1 MADDIVIDFDIAQ
14 INGMA
19 ARNCIRDYIAA
30 NDWQFNGD
38 DEESLQSNINS
49 ASRAMVNLALDRH
62 YRSFGEMKDDEF
74 VSILRQY
81 AHPVIHDDDEDEAP
95 HASADAPVN
104 TLKDVPAH
112 TQPSDSQQ
120 PSATQDAPTMD
131 HAPEHAQSP
140 SQTFPATHESTPE
153 MTSLQPS
160 RARHRATPSASS
172 SEPTRVADSSDHAPA
187 TDAAPVAHAVDAP
200 GQLTGSFP
208 KAALNAGPV
217 SRGIVDRYIYSI
229 QWSSEHHTYV
239 GTVLEL
245 PGLSW
250 VASTPLQALQGIID
264 ASERWVNNMYK
275 RGEQPPTPYG
285 ERVYNATS

>member
-38 DEESLQSNINS
+38 DEESVQSNINS

-81 AHPVIHDDDEDEAP
+81 AHPVIHDDDEDKAP

-120 PSATQDAPTMD
+120 PSATQDAPAMD
-131 HAPEHAQSP
+131 HAPEHTQSP
-140 SQTFPATHESTPE
+140 SPTFPTTHESTPE

-160 RARHRATPSASS
+160 RARHRATSSTPASS
-172 SEPTRVADSSDHAPA
+172 PRVAHSGTSTPA
-187 TDAAPVAHAVDAP
+187 AHSAPVTTPVDAP

-208 KAALNAGPV
+208 KAELNAEPV
-217 SRGIVDRYIYSI
+217 SHGIVDRYIYSI

>member
-95 HASADAPVN
+95 HASADAN

-112 TQPSDSQQ
+112 AQPSDSQQ
-120 PSATQDAPTMD
+120 PSATQDAPAMD

-140 SQTFPATHESTPE
+140 SLTFPTTHESTPE

-160 RARHRATPSASS
+160 RARHRATSS
-172 SEPTRVADSSDHAPA
+172 TPTSSPRVAHSGTATPA
-187 TDAAPVAHAVDAP
+187 AHSAPVTTPVDAP

-208 KAALNAGPV
+208 KAELNAEPV
-217 SRGIVDRYIYSI
+217 SHGIVDRYIYSI

>member
-200 GQLTGSFP
+200 GQLTGSFH

>member
-38 DEESLQSNINS
+38 DEESLQGNMDS
-49 ASRAMVNLALDRH
+49 ASRAMVNLALDKH

-74 VSILRQY
+74 VGILKQY
-81 AHPVIHDDDEDEAP
+81 AHPVIHDEDDDDTPLPSPGTPTVEERQTAP
-95 HASADAPVN
+95 RATAP
-104 TLKDVPAH
+104 
-112 TQPSDSQQ
+112 
-120 PSATQDAPTMD
+120 APTGT
-131 HAPEHAQSP
+131 PEHAQAP
-140 SQTFPATHESTPE
+140 AMTFPTTHEGTPE
-153 MTSLQPS
+153 MTSSQPS

-172 SEPTRVADSSDHAPA
+172 PESTRVAGSSAHAPA
-187 TDAAPVAHAVDAP
+187 THAAPAAHAVDAP

>member
-1 MADDIVIDFDIAQ
+1 
-14 INGMA
+14 
-19 ARNCIRDYIAA
+19 
-30 NDWQFNGD
+30 
-38 DEESLQSNINS
+38 
-49 ASRAMVNLALDRH
+49 
-62 YRSFGEMKDDEF
+62 
-74 VSILRQY
+74 
-81 AHPVIHDDDEDEAP
+81 
-95 HASADAPVN
+95 
-104 TLKDVPAH
+104 
-112 TQPSDSQQ
+112 
-120 PSATQDAPTMD
+120 
-131 HAPEHAQSP
+131 
-140 SQTFPATHESTPE
+140 

>member
-38 DEESLQSNINS
+38 DEESLQGNMDS
-49 ASRAMVNLALDRH
+49 ASRAMVNLALDKH

-74 VSILRQY
+74 VGILKQY
-81 AHPVIHDDDEDEAP
+81 AHPVIHDEDDDDTPLPSPGTPTVEERQTAP
-95 HASADAPVN
+95 RATAP
-104 TLKDVPAH
+104 
-112 TQPSDSQQ
+112 
-120 PSATQDAPTMD
+120 APTGT
-131 HAPEHAQSP
+131 PEHAQAP
-140 SQTFPATHESTPE
+140 AMTFPTTHEGTPA

-172 SEPTRVADSSDHAPA
+172 PEPTRVAGSSAHAPA
-187 TDAAPVAHAVDAP
+187 THAAPTAHAVDAP

-208 KAALNAGPV
+208 KGALNAGPV

>member
-81 AHPVIHDDDEDEAP
+81 AHPVIHDDDEDKAP

-187 TDAAPVAHAVDAP
+187 TDAAPAAHAVDAP

>member
-1 MADDIVIDFDIAQ
+1 MADDIVIDFDIAR

-19 ARNCIRDYIAA
+19 ARNCIKDYIAA

-38 DEESLQSNINS
+38 DEESLQSNMNS
-49 ASRAMVNLALDRH
+49 ASRAMVNLALDKH

-81 AHPVIHDDDEDEAP
+81 AHPVIHNNEDDSP
-95 HASADAPVN
+95 HVTADAPIFSRQ
-104 TLKDVPAH
+104 PAS
-112 TQPSDSQQ
+112 TQSSTIAQ
-120 PSATQDAPTMD
+120 ADAPGSTETPAM
-131 HAPEHAQSP
+131 
-140 SQTFPATHESTPE
+140 TFPSTANESTPE

-160 RARHRATPSASS
+160 RARHRATSSTPSS
-172 SEPTRVADSSDHAPA
+172 SPTRIAQSDARIPA
-187 TDAAPVAHAVDAP
+187 AHAAPTATAVDAP
-200 GQLTGSFP
+200 GQLTGSFL
-208 KAALNAGPV
+208 KTELDAAPV
-217 SRGIVDRYIYSI
+217 NRGVVDRYIYSI

-264 ASERWVNNMYK
+264 ASERWVNNMLK
-275 RGEQPPTPYG
+275 RGEQPPTPFG
-285 ERVYNATS
+285 ERVHNATS

>member
-49 ASRAMVNLALDRH
+49 ASRAMVKLALDRH
-62 YRSFGEMKDDEF
+62 YRSFGEMKDD
-74 VSILRQY
+74 
-81 AHPVIHDDDEDEAP
+81 DEDEAP
-95 HASADAPVN
+95 QASADASVN

-112 TQPSDSQQ
+112 AQPSDSQQ
-120 PSATQDAPTMD
+120 PSATQDAPAMD

-140 SQTFPATHESTPE
+140 SLTFPTTHESTPE

-160 RARHRATPSASS
+160 RARHRATSSTPASS
-172 SEPTRVADSSDHAPA
+172 PRVAHSGTSTPA
-187 TDAAPVAHAVDAP
+187 AHSAPVTTPVDAP

-208 KAALNAGPV
+208 KAELNAEPV
-217 SRGIVDRYIYSI
+217 SHGIVDRYIYSI

>member
-38 DEESLQSNINS
+38 DEESLQGNMDS
-49 ASRAMVNLALDRH
+49 ASRAMVNLALDKH

-74 VSILRQY
+74 VGILKQY
-81 AHPVIHDDDEDEAP
+81 AHPVIHDEDDDDTPLPSPGTPTVEERQTAP
-95 HASADAPVN
+95 RATAP
-104 TLKDVPAH
+104 
-112 TQPSDSQQ
+112 
-120 PSATQDAPTMD
+120 APTGT
-131 HAPEHAQSP
+131 PEHAQAP
-140 SQTFPATHESTPE
+140 AMTFPTTHEGTPE

-172 SEPTRVADSSDHAPA
+172 PEPTPVAGGSAHAPA
-187 TDAAPVAHAVDAP
+187 THAAPAAHAVDAP

>member
-62 YRSFGEMKDDEF
+62 YRSFGEMKDEEF

-187 TDAAPVAHAVDAP
+187 TEAAPVAHAVDAP